1 MQVLISLETVI
12 CFHLKYT
19 IDFEKVINTAN
30 LKKKK
35 NGRVSVVP
43 VHDFSNADI
52 QYESSSTELFVLRG
66 SWAGWGPRQHP
77 AALWGSEEDALGP
90 GPEVLGSGLDDE
102 EFSTLSLYVS
112 ATETQLDCF
121 KEGADG

>member
-1 MQVLISLETVI
+1 M
-12 CFHLKYT
+12 
-19 IDFEKVINTAN
+19 
-30 LKKKK
+30 
-35 NGRVSVVP
+35 VP
-43 VHDFSNADI
+43 VHNFSNADI

-77 AALWGSEEDALGP
+77 AALWGSEEDALGL
-90 GPEVLGSGLDDE
+90 GPEVLGFGLDDE

-112 ATETQLDCF
+112 ATETQLDCS